1 MTILWTSVY
10 GVLVVEIGLL
20 LALLLSCISTSVWC
34 SMVASINSRIEGA
47 GKALLQYSGT
57 KAAIEALNASWIYE
71 WRQRMFNAYTVF
83 WTLVGALALLF
94 INCLRQLWM
103 VYIIRT
109 EHKYQ
114 AVDEMAK
121 MVDNADMFRA
131 QRNVYISGLAFAL
144 ALVIK
149 RVFTLVITLGRVRE
163 ERDKYKKFFVE
174 QKDS

>member
-1 MTILWTSVY
+1 MHLAYQEKYLLSLIVTN
-10 GVLVVEIGLL
+10 LL
-20 LALLLSCISTSVWC
+20 LD
-34 SMVASINSRIEGA
+34 
-47 GKALLQYSGT
+47 
-57 KAAIEALNASWIYE
+57 
-71 WRQRMFNAYTVF
+71 
-83 WTLVGALALLF
+83 
-94 INCLRQLWM
+94 CLRQLWM

>member
-1 MTILWTSVY
+1 M
-10 GVLVVEIGLL
+10 
-20 LALLLSCISTSVWC
+20 SCISTKLWC
-34 SMVASINSRIEGA
+34 TMVATINTQIEGV
-47 GKALLQYSGT
+47 GEKILQYSGT
-57 KAAIEALNASWIYE
+57 KAAIEALNANWVYE
-71 WRQRMFNAYTVF
+71 WRQKMFNAYSAF
-83 WTLVGALALLF
+83 WSLVAFLAFLF
-94 INCLRQLWM
+94 LNCLRQLWM

-114 AVDEMAK
+114 DVDEMAK

-149 RVFTLVITLGRVRE
+149 RVFTLVITLGRVRD